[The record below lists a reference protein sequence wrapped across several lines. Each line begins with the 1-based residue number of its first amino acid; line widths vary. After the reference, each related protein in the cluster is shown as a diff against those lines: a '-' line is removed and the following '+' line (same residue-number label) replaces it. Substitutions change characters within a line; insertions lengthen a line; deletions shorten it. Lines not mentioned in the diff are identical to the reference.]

1 MSYTSSLSQATILRG
16 KSSDKKSRS
25 FPNNLENHSEKY
37 MIIKWKE
44 NSSIWNS
51 MPSSH

>member
-1 MSYTSSLSQATILRG
+1 MSYTSSLSQAIILRG

-37 MIIKWKE
+37 MIIQIRMKY
-44 NSSIWNS
+44 
-51 MPSSH
+51 